1 MSVYKHE
8 KSSFYHFDF
17 QYKGRR
23 FHGSTRETAL
33 AAAKRIEADERQKA
47 IAETAIEAREIARGK
62 RPTGPMTLIS
72 IVERYW
78 SEIGSRQVRPDQ
90 VLWSLN
96 WLTAHFGDDK
106 LITEIDGSEIS
117 RMVAKRRGE
126 KVDNVAVARG
136 LKTDKRKRKAHEPKP
151 IKEVSSARVNRSV
164 TEPLRKV
171 LYFAR
176 DTLGQHIQ
184 PIKWKHYILKEP
196 AERIRVMKAEQEAA
210 ILAAL
215 PEKYHQ
221 LVYVKKRIGPRI
233 FELLKMEWSD
243 IDWSGP
249 RVEIEG
255 KGGSRATIPL
265 PKDVRDVLWALP
277 RRGERVFTNEDGSPM
292 TYTGVDSAWNRACC
306 KASVT
311 DLRLHDL
318 RHTAATNLLKVTNL
332 KTVQL
337 MLRHRD
343 IRSTLRYAHA
353 DDRDLLAAL
362 EATRKSPDASPEVTV
377 KPLKEK
383 A

>member
-1 MSVYKHE
+1 MRS
-8 KSSFYHFDF
+8 
-17 QYKGRR
+17 
-23 FHGSTRETAL
+23 
-33 AAAKRIEADERQKA
+33 
-47 IAETAIEAREIARGK
+47 
-62 RPTGPMTLIS
+62 
-72 IVERYW
+72 
-78 SEIGSRQVRPDQ
+78 DQ

-96 WLTAHFGDDK
+96 WLTAYFGDDK

-117 RMVAKRRGE
+117 KMVAKRRGE

-136 LKTDKRKRKAHEPKP
+136 LKADKRKWTAHEPKP
-151 IKEVSSARVNRSV
+151 IKEVSPARVNRSV
-164 TEPLRKV
+164 TEPLRKL

-176 DTLGQHIQ
+176 DMLGQHIR

-215 PEKYHQ
+215 PEKYYP

-233 FELLKMEWSD
+233 FELLKMKWSD

-265 PKDVRDVLWALP
+265 PKDVRDVLWGL
-277 RRGERVFTNEDGSPM
+277 RRQGEHVFVHQDGTRM
-292 TYTGVDSAWNRACC
+292 TYSGVDSAWNRACA
-306 KASVT
+306 KAEVT

-318 RHTAATNLLKVTNL
+318 RHTAATDLLKVTNL

-353 DDRDLLAAL
+353 DDRDLLTAL
-362 EATRKSPDASPEVTV
+362 EAARKSLEAGPEVV
-377 KPLKEK
+377 LKSLKEK

>member
-1 MSVYKHE
+1 M
-8 KSSFYHFDF
+8 
-17 QYKGRR
+17 
-23 FHGSTRETAL
+23 
-33 AAAKRIEADERQKA
+33 I
-47 IAETAIEAREIARGK
+47 
-62 RPTGPMTLIS
+62 
-72 IVERYW
+72 
-78 SEIGSRQVRPDQ
+78 
-90 VLWSLN
+90 
-96 WLTAHFGDDK
+96 
-106 LITEIDGSEIS
+106 
-117 RMVAKRRGE
+117 
-126 KVDNVAVARG
+126 
-136 LKTDKRKRKAHEPKP
+136 
-151 IKEVSSARVNRSV
+151 
-164 TEPLRKV
+164 EPLRKV

-184 PIKWKHYILKEP
+184 PIKWKHHVLKEP

-210 ILAAL
+210 ILPAL
-215 PEKYHQ
+215 PEKYHP
-221 LVYVKKRIGPRI
+221 LIYVKKRLGPRI
-233 FELLKMEWSD
+233 FELLKMKWSD

-265 PKDVRDVLWALP
+265 PRDVRDLLWALP

-292 TYTGVDSAWNRACC
+292 TYNGVDSAWNRACA

-318 RHTAATNLLKVTNL
+318 RHTAATDLLKVTNL

-353 DDRDLLAAL
+353 DDRDLMAAL
-362 EATRKSPDASPEVTV
+362 EAARKSPETNPEVTV